1 MIMMKAA
8 MITTL
13 SEIYTHLKPIALI
26 TLCAAIPDLLALII
40 RIPAKGTDDI
50 DNQF

>member
-1 MIMMKAA
+1 

-13 SEIYTHLKPIALI
+13 NEIYAHLKPITLI

-40 RIPAKGTDDI
+40 RIPPKGTDDI
-50 DNQF
+50 DSQF